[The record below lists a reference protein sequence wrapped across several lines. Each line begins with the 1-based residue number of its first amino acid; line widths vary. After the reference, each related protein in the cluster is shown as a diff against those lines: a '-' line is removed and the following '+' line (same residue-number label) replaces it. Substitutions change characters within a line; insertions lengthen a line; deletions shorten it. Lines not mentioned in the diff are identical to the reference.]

1 MAVDRA
7 ALLCGWQIDDETE
20 TQAIENASTA
30 IGLGTKRRG
39 ELKRCKF
46 YKVIGL
52 SSKLFNYSVV
62 NDFLYTFYLGTFKFS
77 WKKLKKK
84 NKTSGESNNT
94 KNNKI
99 RIHLS
104 LVDNNILICIHAFK
118 ICNFC

>member
-1 MAVDRA
+1 M
-7 ALLCGWQIDDETE
+7 
-20 TQAIENASTA
+20 ENASTG

-39 ELKRCKF
+39 ELKRFKF

-62 NDFLYTFYLGTFKFS
+62 NDFLYTFYLGTFKFW

-99 RIHLS
+99 
-104 LVDNNILICIHAFK
+104 
-118 ICNFC
+118 